1 MPTGY
6 IGRCRKCNAFLP
18 HYYTSRGN
26 ELQMRC
32 CQCDTVLTAALF
44 DSIDLPRH
52 ATALGRWL
60 ERRRYVKFLN
70 DNSMGGWY

>member
-1 MPTGY
+1 MRFPLLRT
-6 IGRCRKCNAFLP
+6 NAQ
-18 HYYTSRGN
+18 N
-26 ELQMRC
+26 K
-32 CQCDTVLTAALF
+32 CDTVLTAALF

-52 ATALGRWL
+52 ATVLGRWL